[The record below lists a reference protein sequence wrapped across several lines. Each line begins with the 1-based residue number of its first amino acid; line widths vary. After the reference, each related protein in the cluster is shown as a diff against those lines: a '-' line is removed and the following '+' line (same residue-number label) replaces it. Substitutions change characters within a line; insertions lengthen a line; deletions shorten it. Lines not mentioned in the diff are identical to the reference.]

1 MLENCKSAKERWG
14 GVSKLIDQWLEERQE
29 MLVRFCALGEIRHFS
44 SEDPSQGR
52 KVKTF
57 FEILVDYTSAG
68 HFEIYDQL
76 IREGNSYHDKDALE
90 AANGLLETIDATTE
104 LILDFNDKYLETDDL
119 TSLAAD
125 LSTLGETIESRLEA
139 EDCMIEVLHSA
150 HHDQSQKTTS

>member
-1 MLENCKSAKERWG
+1 MLENCKSAQERWG
-14 GVSKLIDQWLEERQE
+14 GVSQLIDQWLEERQE

-44 SEDPSQGR
+44 SEDPSQGK

-57 FEILVDYTSAG
+57 FEILGDYTSAG

-76 IREGNSYHDKDALE
+76 IREGTTYQDKEALE
-90 AANGLLETIDATTE
+90 TADGLLQTIDATTE

-119 TSLAAD
+119 TSLAED
-125 LSTLGETIESRLEA
+125 LSELGEAIGSRLEA

-150 HHDQSQKTTS
+150 HHGQFPKNN

>member
-1 MLENCKSAKERWG
+1 MLENCKSAQERWG
-14 GVSKLIDQWLEERQE
+14 GVSQLIDQWLEERQE

-44 SEDPSQGR
+44 SEDSSQGN

-57 FEILVDYTSAG
+57 CEILVDYTSAG

-76 IREGNSYHDKDALE
+76 IREGNTYRDREGLE
-90 AANGLLETIDATTE
+90 TANGLLQTIDATTE

-119 TSLAAD
+119 TSFAAD
-125 LSTLGETIESRLEA
+125 LSSLGEAIESRLEA

-150 HHDQSQKTTS
+150 HHDQLLKNN